1 MSIFHKKLNL
11 DYSIRS
17 QMYPRSRKCL
27 IRETTLCSTENPTYR
42 AGNSRD
48 LFRFRRYRVEKISS
62 PAKMQ
67 YANTWTPW
75 RYVRVR
81 KQRRSSSRSSSVAPE
96 RLGLGR
102 LSLSY
107 WRLVVSWLVALF
119 YYDYN
124 SMPACTLSYRATQKK
139 LPTRKAKHVIGWEK
153 KKEEKEKKETKS
165 AIRAS
170 RHQRANVSRLSK
182 ISSLPVPRVSRIILC
197 IYNLSPVKGN

>member
-1 MSIFHKKLNL
+1 
-11 DYSIRS
+11 
-17 QMYPRSRKCL
+17 
-27 IRETTLCSTENPTYR
+27 
-42 AGNSRD
+42 
-48 LFRFRRYRVEKISS
+48 
-62 PAKMQ
+62 MQ

-81 KQRRSSSRSSSVAPE
+81 KQRRSSSSSSSVAPE

-153 KKEEKEKKETKS
+153 KKEEEEKKRNEICHSSVQTSESQCFTVVENIVSSCSTCFSYNSLYLQPFARGRKLITRIS
-165 AIRAS
+165 NDSFVFVSCARNEESNFS
-170 RHQRANVSRLSK
+170 RVALERPSKRFTVCKTVFVVTRL
-182 ISSLPVPRVSRIILC
+182 RIVVRSDRLAA
-197 IYNLSPVKGN
+197 

>member
-1 MSIFHKKLNL
+1 M
-11 DYSIRS
+11 R
-17 QMYPRSRKCL
+17 
-27 IRETTLCSTENPTYR
+27 
-42 AGNSRD
+42 
-48 LFRFRRYRVEKISS
+48 
-62 PAKMQ
+62 

-81 KQRRSSSRSSSVAPE
+81 KQRRSSSSSSSVAPE

-139 LPTRKAKHVIGWEK
+139 LPTRKAKHVIGREK
-153 KKEEKEKKETKS
+153 KKKKEKRKKRNEICHSSVQTSESQCFTVVENIVSSCSMCFSHNSLYLQPFTRERKLI
-165 AIRAS
+165 IRISNDSFVFVCYARNEESNFS
-170 RHQRANVSRLSK
+170 RVALERPSKCFRVCKTVFIVTRL
-182 ISSLPVPRVSRIILC
+182 RIVVRSDRLAA
-197 IYNLSPVKGN
+197 